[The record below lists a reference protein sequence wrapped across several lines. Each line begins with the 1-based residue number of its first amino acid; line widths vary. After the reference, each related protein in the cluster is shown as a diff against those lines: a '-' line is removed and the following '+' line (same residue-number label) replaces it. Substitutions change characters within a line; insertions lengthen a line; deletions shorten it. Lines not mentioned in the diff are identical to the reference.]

1 MVADCAFS
9 ALSRPERGSMLF
21 LMEGVSAADSPREL
35 GGTPS
40 RGPRSPDGGHRTDG
54 PTAPDA
60 VPVDRTWPFV
70 DREGELEEILALVG
84 DPDTAA
90 VIVSG
95 PPGSGRTR
103 LAREVMH
110 AVGERRRV
118 EWVTCTRGTTAIPL
132 GALAHMVPANGA
144 ASDLATAWQALATS
158 LRTGRENGVPTV
170 VVIDDAHLLNDLCAA
185 LVHKLILTGTASVV
199 LTVSDAAPAHDLVD
213 ALWKDGLAP
222 RVELAPLTRQHV
234 EEMLRATLGDLV
246 DSRTCEQLWRTS
258 GASAVF
264 LRELVTAGRQT
275 GHLDRVDDLWRWDGT
290 VELTQRLRSL
300 VRAQLGPLASGEQ
313 EAMELLAIGV
323 PLEFPDLVALTS
335 AEVVAALER
344 RGLVLAKKVTRRAI
358 ALVAQPLHAQ
368 VLRAQLPEATAG
380 LFRQRLARTASVQ
393 RWMNED
399 PRRLGSFLLEAD
411 ALAPGP
417 AVLTRAA
424 AQANGRSDHDLAE
437 QLARAALEL
446 EPDGTAFAALAESLR
461 WRGRHTEAEQ
471 VAATAAP
478 ASERKG
484 LTTTRVLNLFFGL
497 ERADD
502 AMALCRDDHGEP
514 ACDVLRAVEVVLRM
528 SAGHQPKYAD
538 LTMDRLSGGSGDPLL
553 RLWASVART
562 GGLTLLGH
570 IPEALDSAAEGWTA
584 LAACATDTESSAACA
599 ALAFSELMALE
610 LTGRLEQHRRRM
622 DDFHELAMAR
632 APSAMD
638 GVAALGL
645 GCGLLAAGQPAEA
658 ARWLTE
664 AAATLV
670 HSDPIGTLRLCRA
683 RQAQAHALLGDPTSA
698 RVALAGARAP
708 SPVRVF
714 DPEILLAESWLAAAE
729 HREDD
734 AGDTAIAAASL
745 AAELGQR
752 PVEARALHTAARLG
766 RTGELSDRLHELSE
780 QLDDRLLRAF
790 AAQADAAASGSGERL
805 DDVAGEFAQLG
816 AQALAA
822 DARAQAA
829 EAHRGKGHR
838 RQASA
843 SAASATSLARSGGG
857 IRTPA
862 LEGLVPYELTV
873 REREV
878 ATLASQGVSNQ
889 EIARRLVLSV
899 RTVETHLARVY
910 NKLGINSR
918 GALRGV
924 LTGEP

>member
-1 MVADCAFS
+1 
-9 ALSRPERGSMLF
+9 
-21 LMEGVSAADSPREL
+21 MEDVSAADSPREL
-35 GGTPS
+35 GGTAS
-40 RGPRSPDGGHRTDG
+40 RGPRSPDGGPRTDG
-54 PTAPDA
+54 RTARDA
-60 VPVDRTWPFV
+60 VSVDSTWPFV
-70 DREGELEEILALVG
+70 DRDGELEKLLAIVG

-110 AVGERRRV
+110 ALGERRRRV

-132 GALAHMVPANGA
+132 GALAHLMPANGA
-144 ASDLATAWQALATS
+144 LSDLAAAWQALTSS
-158 LRTGRENGVPTV
+158 LRTGRENGVPAV
-170 VVIDDAHLLNDLCAA
+170 VVIDDAHLLNDLCAT
-185 LVHKLILTGTASVV
+185 LVHKLVLTRTANVV
-199 LTVSDAAPAHDLVD
+199 LTASDAAPTHDLVD
-213 ALWKDGLAP
+213 ALWKDELAA

-234 EEMLRATLGDLV
+234 EEMLRAALGDLV

-258 GASAVF
+258 GGSAVF

-275 GHLDRVDDLWRWDGT
+275 GQLDRVGDLWRWDGT
-290 VELTQRLRSL
+290 VKLTHRLRSV
-300 VRAQLGPLASGEQ
+300 VRAQLGPLTSVEQ
-313 EAMELLAIGV
+313 EAMELLAVGA
-323 PLEFPDLVALTS
+323 PLDFPDLVALTS
-335 AEVVAALER
+335 QEGVAALER
-344 RGLVLAKKVTRRAI
+344 RGLVVVEKVARRAI
-358 ALVAQPLHAQ
+358 ALLAQPLHAQ
-368 VLRAQLPEATAG
+368 LLRAQLPEATAG

-399 PRRLGSFLLEAD
+399 PRRLGPFLLEPD

-417 AVLTRAA
+417 AILTRAA
-424 AQANGRSDHDLAE
+424 AQANGHSDHDLAE
-437 QLARAALEL
+437 QLARAALEHG
-446 EPDGTAFAALAESLR
+446 PDGTAGAALAESLR
-461 WRGRHTEAEQ
+461 WQGRHTEAEQ

-478 ASERKG
+478 ESERKG

-497 ERADD
+497 QRADD
-502 AMALCRDDHGEP
+502 ALALCRDDHEEP
-514 ACDVLRAVEVVLRM
+514 ARDILRAVEAVLRM
-528 SAGHQPKYAD
+528 AAGHQPEYAD
-538 LTMDRLSGGSGDPLL
+538 LTVDRLSGGSGDPLV

-584 LAACATDTESSAACA
+584 LAACATDTESSTACA

-610 LTGRLEQHRRRM
+610 LSGRLEQHRRRM

-645 GCGLLAAGQPAEA
+645 GCGLLAAGQPVEA
-658 ARWLTE
+658 VRWLTE

-683 RQAQAHALLGDPTSA
+683 RRAQAHALLGDPMSA
-698 RVALAGARAP
+698 RVALAGAQDP

-714 DPEILLAESWLAAAE
+714 DPEVLLAESWLAAAE
-729 HREDD
+729 HRDDD
-734 AGDTAIAAASL
+734 AGDAAVAAASL
-745 AAELGQR
+745 AAALGQR

-766 RTGELSDRLHELSE
+766 RAGEMSDRLRQLSE
-780 QLDDRLLRAF
+780 ELGDRLLYAF
-790 AAQADAAASGSGERL
+790 AAQADAAASGSGEGL

-829 EAHRGKGHR
+829 EAHRGAGHR

-857 IRTPA
+857 FRTPA
-862 LEGLVPYELTV
+862 LEGLVPYALTA

-910 NKLGINSR
+910 DKLGINSR
-918 GALRGV
+918 GALRDV
-924 LTGEP
+924 LTGEL